1 MHQEKR
7 RLKTTKGERK
17 RRKGFGLELRQE
29 RGDGGVLEI
38 LAGGEH
44 DTGVDRRRSFFPLQR
59 FDDRFYAE
67 VTHFN
72 RIL

>member
-1 MHQEKR
+1 M
-7 RLKTTKGERK
+7 GERE
-17 RRKGFGLELRQE
+17 REKGSSLKLRQE

-44 DTGVDRRRSFFPLQR
+44 DTGVDRRRNFPPLQR

-72 RIL
+72 WVL